1 MPSCAR
7 ANCSSSARSRAAN
20 GGTRGQV
27 AQEAKHFGRV
37 LRHLGRHRVMAV
49 RIEAEQR
56 GQFGA
61 QGQNAVDVATVVQG
75 LVAELGRTLR
85 WRGTGSRAGRG
96 LRPRSA
102 PAGSTASAGS
112 VSSRSC
118 RPSLPQRAAA
128 FTSSGRPCS
137 RASSSMNS
145 DHASVAS
152 STFCENLADSADS
165 SSLIAAKRCCASG
178 ASSAPPS
185 RKSRSVLS
193 STLRRASSKCA
204 ASGLAA
210 SAWYWRYSARFWP
223 SALAKRVTRGRLL
236 L

>member
-1 MPSCAR
+1 MPTLR
-7 ANCSSSARSRAAN
+7 ACELLQLSPVAGRERLGTRPGRAGSRAP
-20 GGTRGQV
+20 
-27 AQEAKHFGRV
+27 GRV

-85 WRGTGSRAGRG
+85 AGAVQDLAQVAVFGPG
-96 LRPRSA
+96 LHRQVARHLQGQF
-102 PAGSTASAGS
+102 PAGPAVLLA
-112 VSSRSC
+112 
-118 RPSLPQRAAA
+118 QRGGLHVFRQALQPR
-128 FTSSGRPCS
+128 FVLDEQRPCIGGVEHVLRELGRQRRQFLLDRS
-137 RASSSMNS
+137 
-145 DHASVAS
+145 
-152 STFCENLADSADS
+152 E
-165 SSLIAAKRCCASG
+165 RCSG

-193 STLRRASSKCA
+193 STLRRASSKRA